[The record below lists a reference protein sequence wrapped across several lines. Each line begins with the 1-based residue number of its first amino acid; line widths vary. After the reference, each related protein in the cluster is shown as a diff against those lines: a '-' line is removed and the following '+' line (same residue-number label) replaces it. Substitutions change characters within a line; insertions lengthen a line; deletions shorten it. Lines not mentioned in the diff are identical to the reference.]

1 MEYNKSRGGKWTDIA
16 QLKDGMRA
24 KIIDEC
30 MRQDSQF
37 KDEEGNAKVENVA
50 KVRYEGMPE
59 AMNTRINWASINAL
73 IDAYGK
79 DSKMWIDKVLTV
91 RLIRALVAGKMR
103 SILYFVPEGFEL
115 AEDAEGKMEIRKVGG
130 DVAPEPTSGGIDY
143 PKDDINPDDIPF

>member
-16 QLKDGMRA
+16 QLKDGSRA

-59 AMNTRINWASINAL
+59 AMNTRINWTSITAL

-79 DSKMWIDKVLTV
+79 DSKQWIDKVLTV

-115 AEDAEGKMEIRKVGG
+115 AEDAEGKMEIRKVGAAAESREVLAAT
-130 DVAPEPTSGGIDY
+130 DQPT
-143 PKDDINPDDIPF
+143 DDINPDDIPF